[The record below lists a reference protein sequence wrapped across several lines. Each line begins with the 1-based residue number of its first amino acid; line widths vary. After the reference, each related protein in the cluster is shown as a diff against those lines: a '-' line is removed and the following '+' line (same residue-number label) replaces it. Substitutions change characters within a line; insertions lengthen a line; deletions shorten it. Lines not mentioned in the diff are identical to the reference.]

1 MLSAPPDCGR
11 SLPQVAHP
19 LQGCASAQWAVW
31 GAVAQPQQAVEMG
44 RRMSRRERCSAV
56 AALLPAAL
64 MVAALLPAA
73 LLPAALMVAA
83 LMVAAL
89 MVAGVWV
96 GGLTAVRALVG
107 GSMAGGSMA
116 GWLAANVADGEQ
128 KKWTSSS
135 RLSPRVEQHVE
146 GGRPVQGWT
155 LVTGMMMAVHLTGHV
170 RPRARTTANGAQSPR
185 TAPRAAC

>member
-1 MLSAPPDCGR
+1 
-11 SLPQVAHP
+11 
-19 LQGCASAQWAVW
+19 
-31 GAVAQPQQAVEMG
+31 
-44 RRMSRRERCSAV
+44 MSRRERCSAV
-56 AALLPAAL
+56 AALMVTAL
-64 MVAALLPAA
+64 MATALLPAA

-83 LMVAAL
+83 LMVA
-89 MVAGVWV
+89 GVWV
-96 GGLTAVRALVG
+96 GRLTAVRAFVG

-135 RLSPRVEQHVE
+135 PLSPRVVQHVE

-170 RPRARTTANGAQSPR
+170 RPRARTAANGAQGPR